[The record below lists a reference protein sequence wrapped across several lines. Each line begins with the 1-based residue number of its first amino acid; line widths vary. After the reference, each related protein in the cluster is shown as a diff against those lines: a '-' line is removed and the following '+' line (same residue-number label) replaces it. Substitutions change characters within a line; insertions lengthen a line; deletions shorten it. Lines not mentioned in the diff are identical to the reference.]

1 MKLDYLFKN
10 LTEEMA
16 LRSEVVHHTSLEAL
30 AGILESGML
39 RPNIYPV
46 SSRSGIIG
54 GDRKDYELATL
65 RRSVDRNISS
75 IKKLKKFKGRGSEGE
90 ETYREKLGDL
100 TENSG
105 DIKIYLFNRTITS
118 KLRGV
123 SKKPISEYGKENEI
137 LVNGAIFKLYRVMK
151 TYKDVEKRK
160 VEKFLNDYR
169 KDIAEI
175 YNARIRPWDRAER
188 IENSRKQYFEELV
201 SVFDFKGEEDKIK
214 ESYEN
219 LSREITN
226 AERSFKKGT
235 REGEER
241 IIFKDKKTGGVPVSP
256 EYMKIRIITK
266 FTVKDFIKMRDLI
279 GLDFS
284 VRGLRKNLIKY
295 KKAFLVDEN
304 YTSLLDA
311 INKFM
316 KEEEWE
322 Y

>member
-1 MKLDYLFKN
+1 MKLEYLLKN
-10 LTEEMA
+10 LTEEIAM
-16 LRSEVVHHTSLEAL
+16 RSEVVHHTTLEAL
-30 AGILESGML
+30 AGILDFGIIM
-39 RPNIYPV
+39 PNIYAV

-54 GDRKDYELATL
+54 GDRKDRELATL
-65 RRSVDRNISS
+65 RRSVDRGFTQIR
-75 IKKLKKFKGRGSEGE
+75 KKSEE
-90 ETYREKLGDL
+90 NYKEKLEDL

-105 DIKIYLFNRTITS
+105 DVKIYLFNRNITS

-241 IIFKDKKTGGVPVSP
+241 LIFKSRDIRGIPVSP
-256 EYMKIRIITK
+256 EFMKIRIIRK
-266 FTVKDFIKMRDLI
+266 FTVNDFIRMRDWDGI
-279 GLDFS
+279 DFS
-284 VRGLRKNLIKY
+284 VKELRANLIKY
-295 KKAFLVDEN
+295 KKTFLIDKNYNYLVSAIDEF
-304 YTSLLDA
+304 
-311 INKFM
+311 IE
-316 KEEEWE
+316 KEDWK